1 MKSNQP
7 ERVFRLGSI
16 SASVFVN
23 SVPDSDVPEREFRC
37 VSLQKRYSVDGES
50 RFSSTFNLSDIPIAI
65 EVLRIA
71 FNHVA
76 SMELDVAVARDWHG
90 IAERTFRATGSQ
102 STADAQ
108 GGAK

>member
-16 SASVFVN
+16 SASIFVN
-23 SVPDSDVPEREFRC
+23 VSSSSEGEDREYRS
-37 VSLQKRYSVDGES
+37 VSLQKRYSVEGES
-50 RFSSTFNLSDIPIAI
+50 RFGSTFNLSDIPLAI
-65 EVLRIA
+65 EVLGIA

-76 SMELDVAVARDWHG
+76 SMELDVAVARDWQG

-102 STADAQ
+102 SAAEAQ